1 MKMTNKQLNKM
12 NRREEDE
19 LDANSSFLNLLLVS
33 FFILVFVVGVY
44 FGYQSINTSKNNME
58 KNLNGDHVERIFR
71 VIENENK

>member
-19 LDANSSFLNLLLVS
+19 LDVNSSFLNLLLVS
-33 FFILVFVVGVY
+33 FFILVFAVGVY

-58 KNLNGDHVERIFR
+58 KNLNGDQVEQIFR
-71 VIENENK
+71 VIENE

>member
-19 LDANSSFLNLLLVS
+19 LDVNSSFLNLLLVS
-33 FFILVFVVGVY
+33 FFILVFVIGVY

-58 KNLNGDHVERIFR
+58 KNLNGDQVEQIFR
-71 VIENENK
+71 VIENK

>member
-19 LDANSSFLNLLLVS
+19 LDVNSSFLNLLLVS
-33 FFILVFVVGVY
+33 FFILVFVIGVY

-58 KNLNGDHVERIFR
+58 KNLNGDQVEQIFR
-71 VIENENK
+71 VIKNK